1 MIQSVHELVETRAGP
16 DYSGT
21 TTLYIQGD
29 GIPPLTI
36 VTCRMDSYFPGIIK
50 LSCRL
55 LLAKYVVYRI
65 LALYAGVYV
74 RGTHDL

>member
-29 GIPPLTI
+29 GIP
-36 VTCRMDSYFPGIIK
+36 
-50 LSCRL
+50 
-55 LLAKYVVYRI
+55 
-65 LALYAGVYV
+65 
-74 RGTHDL
+74 H